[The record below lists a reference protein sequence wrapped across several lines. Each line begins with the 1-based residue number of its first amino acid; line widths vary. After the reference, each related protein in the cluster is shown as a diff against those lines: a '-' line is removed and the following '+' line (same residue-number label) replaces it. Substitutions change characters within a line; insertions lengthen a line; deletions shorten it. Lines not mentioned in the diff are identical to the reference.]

1 MSELP
6 GKPNQDE
13 EETRVLEH
21 EPASPAGKRREVR
34 IGGYRLIREL
44 GTGGMGKVFLAEQN
58 EPVQRK
64 VALKLIGGKRGDSL
78 YSALFDVERQ
88 TLARL
93 HHPYIA
99 QVYEAGTGPGNMPW
113 FAMELVQGEPITRHC
128 HSHDLGLEERLRLF
142 IRVCKGVQHAHNR
155 GIIHRD
161 LKPANILVSLVDQ
174 VSMPKVID
182 FGVATSLREQKDGKA
197 HRPLQVGTPA
207 YMSPEQLSNRPGSV
221 SIGSDVYALGVI
233 LFELLV
239 EKRPPRS
246 SAESQLRLLCKSLEH
261 KRLTSSSLPP
271 EARGVGSSQNTS
283 MVDLVDKARHLPH
296 ELRCIIAKALAFDVH
311 HRYQSAD
318 ALGADLESYLRD
330 EPISAVEHT
339 RRYLVRKFFRRH
351 RLATVFAGL
360 VSFSLIGGF
369 GLAVWSWMEAST
381 QRDIAQVET
390 ERSEMAL
397 QFVTE
402 MLQSIDPDFAASG
415 DLMLMHDLLA
425 TAARRAHDAL
435 TEHPHIEAEI
445 QGIIGST
452 YLALNDLDRAETH
465 LQRSLVLSKQV
476 GFEWQALQAKRSLAL
491 LFLNQRDYVRSEEMF
506 DQVLAQSHLLT
517 DHPTMDFDS
526 RVQLGAL
533 YAQTGRTQLARETIG
548 PVLERISND
557 YPGEMTGV
565 RLAGLSALAQAFQV
579 EGDLERAE
587 AVFRQQEEIART
599 WDSPMARRHLADGLN
614 GRAIIYLEQQ
624 RHADAEPLLRESL
637 ALTRQRLGEGHPLT
651 LPALSNLGS
660 SLRHQGKF
668 DQAREIFQVAHAIAR
683 EHDGRTGY
691 RTVLISYNLG
701 NLLREAGEIR
711 EALELHRWVVGVAE
725 SESHSRANLGI
736 YRTGLG
742 QTQLSAGDDFRAA
755 ETLAA
760 AVDELEERFGA
771 SHRRTLE
778 AMENLIIALD
788 NLDRNEEAALWRARY
803 EDQQ

>member
-1 MSELP
+1 MSESP

-13 EETRVLEH
+13 EETRVLER
-21 EPASPAGKRREVR
+21 EPAPPAGKRREVR

-44 GTGGMGKVFLAEQN
+44 GTGGMGKVFLAEQS

-128 HSHDLGLEERLRLF
+128 HFHDLGLEERLRLF
-142 IRVCKGVQHAHNR
+142 IRVCQGVQHAHHR

-161 LKPANILVSLVDQ
+161 LKPANILVSLVDN

-207 YMSPEQLSNRPGSV
+207 YMSPEQLSSRPDSV

-246 SAESQLRLLCKSLEH
+246 SAESQLRLLCRSLEH

-271 EARGVGSSQNTS
+271 EARGAGSSHSTS
-283 MVDLVDKARHLPH
+283 LVDLVDKARHLPH
-296 ELRCIIAKALAFDVH
+296 ELRCIIAKALAFDVDY
-311 HRYQSAD
+311 RYQSAD
-318 ALGADLESYLRD
+318 ALGGDLESYLRD
-330 EPISAVEHT
+330 EPISAVKHT
-339 RRYLVRKFFRRH
+339 RRYLLRKFFRRH
-351 RLATVFAGL
+351 RLATAFAGL

-369 GLAVWSWMEAST
+369 GLAVWGWMEAST
-381 QRDIAQVET
+381 QRDIAQIET

-397 QFVTE
+397 EFVTD
-402 MLQSIDPDFAASG
+402 MLHSIDPDYAASG
-415 DLMLMHDLLA
+415 DLMVMQDLLA
-425 TAARRAHDAL
+425 TAASRARDAL
-435 TEHPHIEAEI
+435 VDHPDIEAEI

-452 YLALNDLDRAETH
+452 YVALNDPERAETH
-465 LQRSLVLSKQV
+465 LQRSLALSHRENLDVL
-476 GFEWQALQAKRSLAL
+476 ALQAKRSLAL
-491 LFLNQRDYVRSEEMF
+491 LHLNQHDYERSEELYNRVME
-506 DQVLAQSHLLT
+506 QLHLLA
-517 DHPTMDFDS
+517 DHPVQRFDTQ
-526 RVQLGAL
+526 VQLGVL
-533 YAQTGRTQLARETIG
+533 YADTGRPQLAREAIE
-548 PVLERISND
+548 PILEVIRND
-557 YPGEMTGV
+557 YPDEMIGV
-565 RLAGLSALAQAFQV
+565 QLSGLSALGRAYQ
-579 EGDLERAE
+579 AE
-587 AVFRQQEEIART
+587 ADYDQAEAIYLEQEELARS
-599 WDSPMARRHLADGLN
+599 WDSPMARRQLSDSLN
-614 GRAIIYLEQQ
+614 ARAILYLEQQ
-624 RHADAEPLLRESL
+624 RPADAEPLLRESL

-660 SLRHQGKF
+660 SLRQQGKF
-668 DQAREIFQVAHAIAR
+668 DQAREIFEVAHAIAS
-683 EHDGRTGY
+683 EHDGRTGF

-701 NLLREAGEIR
+701 NLLREAGEVH
-711 EALELHRWVVGVAE
+711 EALELHRWVVGTAE
-725 SESHSRANLGI
+725 SDPTSQANLPV
-736 YRTGLG
+736 YRMGLG
-742 QTQLSAGDDFRAA
+742 QTQLAAGDDFRAA
-755 ETLAA
+755 ETLEA
-760 AVDELEERFGA
+760 AVAELEERFGS

-778 AMENLIIALD
+778 AMESLIIALD
-788 NLDRNEEAALWRARY
+788 NLDRNEESALWRARY
-803 EDQQ
+803 EEHQ